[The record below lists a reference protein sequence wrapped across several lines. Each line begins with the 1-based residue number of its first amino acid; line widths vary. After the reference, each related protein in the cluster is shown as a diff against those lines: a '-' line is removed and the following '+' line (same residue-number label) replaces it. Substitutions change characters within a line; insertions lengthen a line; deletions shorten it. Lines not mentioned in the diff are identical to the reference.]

1 MGYKIVGILWLDT
14 ETYSEVPIKWGTY
27 RYVENCECMLVT
39 YAYDDGPVQVW
50 DRTDPLSYPD
60 TVLDELRNPE
70 VQIRIHNVPFDRGV
84 LRHALG
90 IDLPIERFYDTS
102 IQARAHA
109 LPGSLGPL
117 CEALGLGEDKAKI
130 KAGKALIQLF
140 CKPRPKNSKLRRA
153 TRETHPEE
161 WARFIEYA
169 KQDIVAMR
177 AASKKMPTWNYSAK
191 SPEMALWY
199 LDQKINDRGIYVDLD
214 LANAAIRA
222 VSREKERLSGEMQEL
237 TGYDEETGEG
247 VRSATERD
255 TFLEYIFEAFGVSLP
270 DLQKATLAKCL
281 EDDDIPAPVKELIEN
296 RLDASSTAARKYNAV
311 INAASPDG
319 RVRGTLQFD
328 GAGRTRRWAGRTI
341 QPQNMFKSKLKQKEL
356 DAGIELLK
364 FDVADLMCDDVTTL
378 CASAVRGFI
387 IAPPGKKLVVS
398 DLANIEGRGLAW
410 LADERWKLQ
419 AFRDFDAGTGWD
431 LYVLAYAR
439 AFRVPPEDVTDLM
452 RQIGKVMEL
461 ALGYAGGVGA
471 FVTFAA
477 AYGIDLDVLA
487 AQVYDTLPDA
497 ARAEAA
503 DFHKWMTEQ
512 GNNTYGM
519 KRETYIMCE
528 TFKRLWRQ
536 AHFATAPLWKELEQT
551 VKSAIYKP
559 GFTFPCRKFNV
570 RRDGAWLRIGL
581 PSGRA
586 LCYPHPEVSSKGAVS
601 YMGQDQYT
609 RKWQRILT
617 HGGKLI
623 ENATQSIARDAL
635 ADSMP
640 AIEDAGYEIILTAHD
655 EPVTETPDDPAF
667 TAKGL
672 SKILA
677 VPQSWAPDMPL
688 AAKGFEAYRY
698 RKG

>member
-1 MGYKIVGILWLDT
+1 MGILWLDT
-14 ETYSEVPIKWGTY
+14 ETYSEVPINWGTY
-27 RYVENCECMLVT
+27 RYVENCECMIVT
-39 YAYDDGPVQVW
+39 YAFDDGPVHVW
-50 DRTDPLSYPD
+50 DRTRPKPGREDNLVAALAD
-60 TVLDELRNPE
+60 PE

-117 CEALGLGEDKAKI
+117 CEALCLGEDKAKI
-130 KAGKALIQLF
+130 KDGKSLIQLF

-222 VSREKERLSGEMQEL
+222 VSKEKERLRGEMQEL
-237 TGYDEETGEG
+237 TGYDEDTGEG
-247 VRSATERD
+247 VESATKRD
-255 TFLEYIFEAFGVSLP
+255 TFLAYILETFGIVLP
-270 DLQKATLAKCL
+270 DLKKATLAKCL

-296 RLDASSTAARKYNAV
+296 RLEASSTAARKYNAV
-311 INAASPDG
+311 LNAVSPDG

-364 FDVADLMCDDVTTL
+364 FDVADLMCEDVTTL
-378 CASAVRGFI
+378 CASAVRGVI

-419 AFRDFDAGTGWD
+419 AFRDFDAGTGPD
-431 LYVLAYAR
+431 LYKLAYAKS
-439 AFRVPPEDVTDLM
+439 FRVPVESIGDDSQERT
-452 RQIGKVMEL
+452 IGKVMEL
-461 ALGYAGGVGA
+461 ALGFAGGTGA
-471 FVTFAA
+471 FVTFSIT
-477 AYGIDLDVLA
+477 YNIDLDALA
-487 AQVYDTLPDA
+487 AQVYDTLPEA
-497 ARAEAA
+497 ARAEAVS
-503 DFHKWMTEQ
+503 FYNWMTEQ
-512 GNNTYGM
+512 GNSTYNM

-536 AHFATAPLWKELEQT
+536 AHFATAPLWKELENT
-551 VKSAIYKP
+551 VKSAIHKP
-559 GFTFPCRKFNV
+559 GHTFPCRKFNV

-586 LCYPHPEVSSKGAVS
+586 LCYPHPEVSAKGAVS

-609 RKWQRILT
+609 HKWQRILT

-640 AIEDAGYEIILTAHD
+640 AIEDAGYNIILTAHD
-655 EPVTETPDDPAF
+655 EPVTETPDDAAF

-677 VPQSWAPDMPL
+677 MPQPWAPDMPL

>member
-27 RYVENCECMLVT
+27 RYVENCECMLFT

-70 VQIRIHNVPFDRGV
+70 VQIRIHIVPFDRGV

-109 LPGSLGPL
+109 LPGGLGPL

-387 IAPPGKKLVVS
+387 IAPPGKKLMVR

-410 LADERWKLQ
+410 LADERWK
-419 AFRDFDAGTGWD
+419 
-431 LYVLAYAR
+431 
-439 AFRVPPEDVTDLM
+439 
-452 RQIGKVMEL
+452 
-461 ALGYAGGVGA
+461 
-471 FVTFAA
+471 
-477 AYGIDLDVLA
+477 
-487 AQVYDTLPDA
+487 
-497 ARAEAA
+497 
-503 DFHKWMTEQ
+503 
-512 GNNTYGM
+512 
-519 KRETYIMCE
+519 
-528 TFKRLWRQ
+528 
-536 AHFATAPLWKELEQT
+536 
-551 VKSAIYKP
+551 
-559 GFTFPCRKFNV
+559 
-570 RRDGAWLRIGL
+570 
-581 PSGRA
+581 
-586 LCYPHPEVSSKGAVS
+586 
-601 YMGQDQYT
+601 
-609 RKWQRILT
+609 
-617 HGGKLI
+617 
-623 ENATQSIARDAL
+623 
-635 ADSMP
+635 
-640 AIEDAGYEIILTAHD
+640 
-655 EPVTETPDDPAF
+655 
-667 TAKGL
+667 
-672 SKILA
+672 
-677 VPQSWAPDMPL
+677 
-688 AAKGFEAYRY
+688 
-698 RKG
+698 